1 MERTMSVEDRI
12 RRAEE
17 RYYNT
22 RTIDALQ
29 EKESRDSSKVKFEN
43 KKDIKLLKKMIKQI
57 LVCLLINVVFYLVVN
72 NNYIFSQDFTNKAK
86 EILAQDINFVQTY
99 EVIKNKANEF
109 WSKINFVVSQDNEE
123 KNSEN
128 DIENNMEDDLQNN
141 DENIGG
147 SLENVDVQSEQSNT
161 ENSKASEASEAV
173 TENTDMT
180 EPENISEL
188 SQMEQDANSVKSTV
202 SFIKPVVGTISSR
215 FGMRNPTTPTVP
227 KNHTGTDIAATIGT
241 KIVSAT
247 DGTVILASSQG
258 DYGNHLKI
266 QIGDII
272 IVYAHC
278 NKLYVNEGDIIK
290 QGQEIAEVGETGN
303 VTGPHL
309 HFEIRYKNRYE
320 DPEMILEL

>member
-188 SQMEQDANSVKSTV
+188 SQMEQDTNSVKSTV

-309 HFEIRYKNRYE
+309 HFEIRYQNRYV

>member
-141 DENIGG
+141 DEDIGG

-188 SQMEQDANSVKSTV
+188 SQMEQDTNSVKSTV

-309 HFEIRYKNRYE
+309 HFEIRYQNRYV

>member
-309 HFEIRYKNRYE
+309 HFEIRYQNRYV

>member
-1 MERTMSVEDRI
+1 MERIMSVEDRI

-22 RTIDALQ
+22 RTIDVLQ

-57 LVCLLINVVFYLVVN
+57 LVCLLIYVVFYLVVN

-109 WSKINFVVSQDNEE
+109 WSKINFVINQDNEE

-128 DIENNMEDDLQNN
+128 DIKNDIENDMEDDLQNN

-147 SLENVDVQSEQSNT
+147 SLENVDVQSEQSNI
-161 ENSKASEASEAV
+161 ENTEAV
-173 TENTDMT
+173 TENIDMT

-227 KNHTGTDIAATIGT
+227 KNHTGTDISATIGT
-241 KIVSAT
+241 KVVSAT

-309 HFEIRYKNRYE
+309 HFEIRYQNRYV